1 MSRGPPYRDRVS
13 TIPRLRNSTDIRV
26 GTFKTNLQGKQD
38 GSGKGTCLQS
48 HDLSS
53 DFHML
58 IAACKPMHTLTHIY
72 ECISRRYS
80 QLRTTPWNTVNT
92 IQILRDSTKQV
103 TKTIC
108 RAEYTN
114 LETFFFF
121 FAVEEILLQSVFCLC
136 GGRRTSS
143 GISVLLPSCL

>member
-26 GTFKTNLQGKQD
+26 GAFKTNLQGKQD

-58 IAACKPMHTLTHIY
+58 IAACKPMYTLTHIY
-72 ECISRRYS
+72 EYISRRYS
-80 QLRTTPWNTVNT
+80 QLRTIPWDTVNT

-108 RAEYTN
+108 RAEYIN
-114 LETFFFF
+114 LETFF
-121 FAVEEILLQSVFCLC
+121 LLLKRSYFNLFSVFC
-136 GGRRTSS
+136 GGQRTSS